1 MRVVKFFLA
10 VIGVG
15 LALGLPVYFQSHPFN
30 SGDFVPHLIGIIG
43 SAMMFIG
50 AAGYVIRKRV
60 KALKK
65 VGKIKHW
72 LEVHIL
78 LCLIGPLLVVYHSA
92 FSIEAPNSAIAYY
105 AMLVVVGS
113 GVVGRYIYRHFQ
125 FSLSGERASL
135 QEMSEEADQ
144 LNEKIKVQFSD
155 SQKILDTI
163 TKFFSLRK
171 SQPSGGLFRSLYLII
186 RMDSLEGKLKRQLKG
201 YLKLRKAVAAQGSAE
216 DTLIK
221 RISLEKKISSLEVT
235 TKLFAYW
242 HHLHVPF
249 IWLLLLTFIVHVV
262 AVLIF

>member
-1 MRVVKFFLA
+1 MRVIKFFLA

-15 LALGLPVYFQSHPFN
+15 LALGLPVYFQYHPFK

-50 AAGYVIRKRV
+50 ASGYVIRKRV

-72 LEVHIL
+72 LEAHIL

-105 AMLVVVGS
+105 AMLIVVGS

-135 QEMSEEADQ
+135 QEMSEEAEQ
-144 LNEKIKVQFSD
+144 LDEKIKNQFSD

-163 TKFFSLRK
+163 SKFFGLRENK
-171 SQPSGGLFRSLYLII
+171 QSGGLFKTIYLMM
-186 RMDSLEGKLKRQLKG
+186 RVDWHENKLKREIKG
-201 YLKLRKAVAAQGSAE
+201 YLKQRRVTVSE
-216 DTLIK
+216 NSVESTLIK
-221 RISLEKKISSLEVT
+221 RISLEKKISALEVT

-242 HHLHVPF
+242 HNLHVPF
-249 IWLLLLTFIVHVV
+249 IWLLLLTFIFHVV
-262 AVLIF
+262 AVLVF